1 VGSPVKSRRYVSPRR
16 EAQAA
21 ETRRLILDAAR
32 RLFEEGG
39 YAATAVPSIA
49 AAAGVAVKTVYLA
62 LESKA
67 GLLRAVWEARLG
79 GEEEATPV
87 LQRRWMRELTDE
99 AHPAAKL
106 QLLAA
111 QSRRVKTAT
120 GLLLEVIRTA
130 AATDPEIATLWE
142 DIQAKLLRGQRTV
155 VDQLDAL
162 DALRPSLE
170 AGEAADIL
178 WTLNHPSVWHLLVR
192 ERRWSPAR
200 YERWLH
206 ESFCLQLLGTAPH
219 R

>member
-1 VGSPVKSRRYVSPRR
+1 MSPRR

-32 RLFEEGG
+32 RLFEDAG

-62 LESKA
+62 FESKA

-87 LQRRWMRELTDE
+87 LQRRWMRELADE
-99 AHPAAKL
+99 ADPAEKL
-106 QLLAA
+106 RLLAA
-111 QSRRVKTAT
+111 QSRRVKTAS
-120 GLLLEVIRTA
+120 GALLEVIRTA

-142 DIQAKLLRGQRTV
+142 DIEAKLLRVQRAI

-170 AGEAADIL
+170 EEEAADIL
-178 WTLNHPSVWHLLVR
+178 WTLNHPSVWNLLVR
-192 ERRWSPAR
+192 GRRWSPAR
-200 YERWLH
+200 YEQWLA
-206 ESFCLQLLGTAPH
+206 ESFCLQLLGNPPP

>member
-1 VGSPVKSRRYVSPRR
+1 M
-16 EAQAA
+16 
-21 ETRRLILDAAR
+21 ILDAAR
-32 RLFEEGG
+32 RLFEDGG

-62 LESKA
+62 FESKT

-99 AHPAAKL
+99 AQPAGKL
-106 QLLAA
+106 RLLAA

-120 GLLLEVIRTA
+120 GPLLECIRAA
-130 AATDPEIATLWE
+130 AATDAEIAMLWE
-142 DIQAKLLRGQRTV
+142 DIQAKLLRVQRAV

-162 DALRPSLE
+162 DALRPSL
-170 AGEAADIL
+170 AAAEAADML
-178 WTLNHPSVWHLLVR
+178 WTLNHPSVWHLIVR

-200 YERWLH
+200 YEQWLY
-206 ESFCLQLLGTAPH
+206 ESLCLQLLGTAPPG
-219 R
+219 

>member
-1 VGSPVKSRRYVSPRR
+1 VIID
-16 EAQAA
+16 
-21 ETRRLILDAAR
+21 TAR

-62 LESKA
+62 FESKA
-67 GLLRAVWEARLG
+67 GLLQAVWEARLG

-87 LQRRWMRELTDE
+87 LQRRWMRELTNE
-99 AHPAAKL
+99 ARPTEKL
-106 QLLAA
+106 RLLAA

-120 GLLLEVIRTA
+120 GPLLEAIGTA
-130 AATDPEIATLWE
+130 AATDPEIATLWKE
-142 DIQAKLLRGQRTV
+142 IQAKLLRVQRAV

-162 DALRPSLE
+162 DSLRPPLE
-170 AGEAADIL
+170 AAEAADIL

-192 ERRWSPAR
+192 ERGWSPAR
-200 YERWLH
+200 YEQWLH
-206 ESFCLQLLGTAPH
+206 ESFCLQLLGTAQQ